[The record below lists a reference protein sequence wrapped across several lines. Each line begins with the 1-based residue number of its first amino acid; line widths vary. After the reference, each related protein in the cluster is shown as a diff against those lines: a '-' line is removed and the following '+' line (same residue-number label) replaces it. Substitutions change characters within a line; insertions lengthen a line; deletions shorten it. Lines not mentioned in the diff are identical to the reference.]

1 MMGDLTDLYNTLI
14 GKDLSMADAVAIGL
28 DTVKLTLPKIKADE
42 KDNWF
47 HDNFNSYHLSM
58 LCPCWDV

>member
-28 DTVKLTLPKIKADE
+28 AQLNLHYQK
-42 KDNWF
+42 
-47 HDNFNSYHLSM
+47 
-58 LCPCWDV
+58 

>member
-28 DTVKLTLPKIKADE
+28 DAV
-42 KDNWF
+42 
-47 HDNFNSYHLSM
+47 
-58 LCPCWDV
+58 